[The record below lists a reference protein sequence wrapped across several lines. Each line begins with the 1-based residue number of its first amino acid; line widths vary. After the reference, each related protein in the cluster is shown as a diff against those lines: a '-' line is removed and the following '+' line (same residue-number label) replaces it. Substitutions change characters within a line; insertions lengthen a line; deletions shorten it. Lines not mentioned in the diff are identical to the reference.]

1 MSNIGTETRDRVL
14 RQRSRRREH
23 RTTEPEDGPAPV
35 HSITR
40 PVRSSSSDGE
50 IAMPRVTA
58 AAIRNC

>member
-1 MSNIGTETRDRVL
+1 MTNIVTETRDRVL
-14 RQRSRRREH
+14 RQSSRRREH

-40 PVRSSSSDGE
+40 SVRSSSDGQ
-50 IAMPRVTA
+50 IVMPRVAA